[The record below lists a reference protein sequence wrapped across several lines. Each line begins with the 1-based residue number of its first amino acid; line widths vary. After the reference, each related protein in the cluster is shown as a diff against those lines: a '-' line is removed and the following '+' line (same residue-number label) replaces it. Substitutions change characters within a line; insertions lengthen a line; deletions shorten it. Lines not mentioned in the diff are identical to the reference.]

1 MPKTIELFS
10 LTEFRGNIHQLL
22 LVYLVIK
29 LPIMK
34 TVRNIVQHKS
44 NSIYSVHPD
53 ASVLDALRVMM
64 DKNISALLVME
75 GADLKGIFTERDY
88 ARKIILLGKASKET
102 KIKEVMTAK
111 LEVVDQDSSIDHCMQ
126 IMTDKHIRHLPVI
139 DHGIVSGMISIG
151 DLVKFVIED
160 QKQTIEQLKS
170 YISS

>member
-1 MPKTIELFS
+1 
-10 LTEFRGNIHQLL
+10 
-22 LVYLVIK
+22 
-29 LPIMK
+29 MK
-34 TVRNIVQHKS
+34 TVRNIFQNKS

-53 ASVLDALRVMM
+53 ASVLDALKVMM

-75 GADLKGIFTERDY
+75 GSDLKGIFTERDY

-102 KIKEVMTAK
+102 KINEVMTAK
-111 LEVVDQDSSIDHCMQ
+111 LEVVNQNSSIDHCMQ

-139 DHGIVSGMISIG
+139 DDGKVSGMISIG